1 MTGRTPRRVGL
12 ELLAVLV
19 PAGAVLLGH
28 PPFGY
33 SVAAGLVGCALLPLR
48 HLWPPLGVLGVL
60 WGLVGGLGWPP
71 ALVALYTLGRRSG
84 RVSRTLPWV
93 VPAGLAAVLPVL
105 ILQQLSWS
113 DRVLTV
119 AFAALCA
126 GAPSAMGLLIST
138 RERLTASLRE
148 LERAREVMLQARE
161 TAARAEERSRI
172 GREIHDAVG
181 HHATLIAVG
190 AAALAASTT
199 EPETREGAERLRL
212 LAKRALA
219 EMRAALGLMDG
230 RPDQPAGVADLPGLV
245 ARSRAAGMQA
255 DLVDVGT
262 STKLPPGL
270 DRAVYRVVQE
280 SLTNAARHAPGAP
293 VRVELHWRDAGE
305 LRVSVHN
312 DQAPEGPRRRA
323 PGGEGFGVG
332 GAGLAGLS
340 ERVGA
345 VGGELITGPGPDG
358 GFTVRAVFPLSP
370 APSVVRPRA
379 ATSGAQAERAG
390 GPMTSVGPA
399 A

>member
-1 MTGRTPRRVGL
+1 MTTSRRIGL

-19 PAGAVLLGH
+19 PACAVLLGH

-48 HLWPPLGVLGVL
+48 HLWPSLGVLGVL

-84 RVSRTLPWV
+84 RVSRTSPWV
-93 VPAGLAAVLPVL
+93 VLAGLAAVLPVL
-105 ILQQLSWS
+105 LLQDLSWA

-119 AFAALCA
+119 AFTALWA
-126 GAPSAMGLLIST
+126 GAPAAMGLLIST

-148 LERAREVMLQARE
+148 LERAREAMLQARE

-190 AAALAASTT
+190 AAALAASTA
-199 EPETREGAERLRL
+199 EPETREGAERLRV

-219 EMRAALGLMDG
+219 EMRAALGLLDG

-245 ARSRAAGMQA
+245 ARSRAAGVQA

-262 STKLPPGL
+262 SRELPPGL

-293 VRVELHWRDAGE
+293 VRIELCWRDAGE
-305 LRVSVHN
+305 LSVSVHN
-312 DQAPEGPRRRA
+312 DQVPGAGRRRT

-332 GAGLAGLS
+332 GAGLAGLA

-345 VGGELITGPGPDG
+345 VGGELTTGPGPDG
-358 GFTVRAVFPLSP
+358 GFTVRAVFPLSSEP
-370 APSVVRPRA
+370 GVVRPRIASGDA
-379 ATSGAQAERAG
+379 AALREDGS
-390 GPMTSVGPA
+390 MTPVGPA
-399 A
+399 V